1 LVEKRSAAKKVAF
14 FLPPE
19 TPIAE
24 VVNRKP
30 LRNVS
35 NFKKIFKMVHQCSDL
50 AELKQQLNDAGDK
63 LVVIDFFATWCG
75 PCKMIAPQI
84 EEMAKTNEN
93 VVFLK
98 VDVDEAEDAA
108 QEFNV
113 SAMPTFI
120 FMKSNAKVAEL
131 MGANADKLK
140 ELVEK
145 HA

>member
-1 LVEKRSAAKKVAF
+1 
-14 FLPPE
+14 
-19 TPIAE
+19 
-24 VVNRKP
+24 
-30 LRNVS
+30 
-35 NFKKIFKMVHQCSDL
+35 MVHQCSDL
-50 AELKQQLNDAGDK
+50 AELKQQLNEAGDK

-84 EEMAKTNEN
+84 EEMSKSLEN

-120 FMKSNAKVAEL
+120 FMKNNAKVAEL